1 MATNI
6 DIQGLLNQT
15 SLSQQDAVN
24 AGLLPASNILNPAEL
39 ETLMGSIP
47 KYEVPLDIPNFTRL
61 GDRYARKGGFNP
73 LSREQLQTKTQAEI
87 DAYEEQRRRARGSG
101 ISDSIRRMGL
111 AFQGI
116 DPNVADLKRQ
126 ELELRRMQL
135 QQGNFT
141 TDQQNYN
148 LAVQQGYKGTFMD
161 YMKDKKAPLVNID
174 QGQDDFEKSAA
185 EAGFK
190 RLEKAGEVVEG
201 SSDIDSRLVVLEKQV
216 NNLDPVKT
224 GALEELKIPFKKV
237 AAALN
242 ILPQDQLD
250 QLTQQELFQS
260 FSGYIIPRMRV
271 VGSGATSDREIE
283 LFKLAVPNIGNTI
296 EGNKLLIGGLRS
308 ITQYNKNRLK
318 LMEDYLKE
326 NKNLLGFGQYAD
338 NNLGPIYKTF
348 TNEGEY
354 VNQVKNGTLKEG
366 DFVFDAVN
374 NQFIILN
381 KADIA
386 AANQ

>member
-6 DIQGLLNQT
+6 DIQGLLNQN
-15 SLSQQDAVN
+15 SLNQQDAVN
-24 AGLLPASNILNPAEL
+24 AGLLPARLNPAEL

-101 ISDSIRRMGL
+101 ILDSIRRMGL

-381 KADIA
+381 KDDIA

>member
-1 MATNI
+1 MITNE
-6 DIQGLLNQT
+6 DIQGLLNQN
-15 SLSQQDAVN
+15 SLNQQDAVN
-24 AGLLPASNILNPAEL
+24 AGLLPARLNPAEL

-47 KYEVPLDIPNFTRL
+47 KYQVPLDIPNFTRI
-61 GDRYARKGGFNP
+61 GDRYARTGGFNT

-87 DAYEEQRRRARGSG
+87 DAYEEQRKEARGLG
-101 ISDSIRRMGL
+101 IAEGIRRMGM
-111 AFQGI
+111 AFQGK

-381 KADIA
+381 KDDIA

>member
-1 MATNI
+1 MANI
-6 DIQGLLNQT
+6 FQKLGSAFGQYGMDNRMPTDQFLNLAKGDRRKMQVEGLQKFGEAMNLIGAQQSGNPQRVVQAQNTIRQRQLDEEDAKRKAEQKALFDYQYSLLNEDQKRMVD
-15 SLSQQDAVN
+15 QQR
-24 AGLLPASNILNPAEL
+24 AGIE
-39 ETLMGSIP
+39 
-47 KYEVPLDIPNFTRL
+47 IPNNKL
-61 GDRYARKGGFNP
+61 P
-73 LSREQLQTKTQAEI
+73 
-87 DAYEEQRRRARGSG
+87 
-101 ISDSIRRMGL
+101 
-111 AFQGI
+111 
-116 DPNVADLKRQ
+116 
-126 ELELRRMQL
+126 
-135 QQGNFT
+135 

-148 LAVQQGYKGTFMD
+148 LAVEQGYKGTFMD

-381 KADIA
+381 KDDIA

>member
-1 MATNI
+1 MITNE
-6 DIQGLLNQT
+6 DIQGLLNQN
-15 SLSQQDAVN
+15 SLNQQDAVN
-24 AGLLPASNILNPAEL
+24 AGLLPARLNPAEL

-47 KYEVPLDIPNFTRL
+47 KYQVPLDIPNFTRI
-61 GDRYARKGGFNP
+61 GDRYARTGGFNT

-87 DAYEEQRRRARGSG
+87 DAYEEQRKEARGLG
-101 ISDSIRRMGL
+101 IAEGIRRMGM
-111 AFQGI
+111 AFQGK
-116 DPNVADLKRQ
+116 DPYVADLKRQ

-381 KADIA
+381 KDDIA

>member
-6 DIQGLLNQT
+6 DIQGLLNQN
-15 SLSQQDAVN
+15 SLNQQDAVN
-24 AGLLPASNILNPAEL
+24 AGLLPARLNPAEL

-47 KYEVPLDIPNFTRL
+47 KYQVPLDIPNFTRI
-61 GDRYARKGGFNP
+61 GDRYARTGGFNT

-87 DAYEEQRRRARGSG
+87 DAYEEQRKEARGLG
-101 ISDSIRRMGL
+101 IAEGIRRMGM
-111 AFQGI
+111 AFQGK
-116 DPNVADLKRQ
+116 DPYVADLKRQ

-381 KADIA
+381 KDDIA